1 VNPRL
6 PETPRIKVDLM
17 FEGVRWT
24 SALGDAMRFAAP
36 NFYPYRFGP
45 GEEDPTGAGKTVMP
59 YLLTLDDGTLIRLKG
74 NPSSPWR
81 VEGPHAGGE
90 YSLWH
95 DDCEDALRRDVSFD
109 PRPAW
114 ADRTTTDGTPMRA
127 VGVDFHGE
135 MLVVNV
141 APACQYFLAK
151 PPSGKGNLKCTFC
164 GYGRPDE
171 RMAALGQ
178 AIDTPDLA
186 DFTYQR
192 LREALRVAR
201 DEGRMRHVYLV
212 GGSMTDWREEGERF
226 LKLARVVREEVGDS
240 AYVALGSGALPTDQL
255 ERFHGEGLVDG
266 ACFNLE
272 VWGRDLFRSVCP
284 GKDRYVGWERWLE
297 SLYAAAELWGPDH
310 AFTAMVGGVELE
322 PEHGGWSVEAAID
335 NAIDGAR
342 TLLARGVTPVW
353 SIYWPL
359 WGADH
364 PERLAELR
372 RYFEELSLAYAELR
386 SELDVRVNPD
396 FLSHR
401 SAYMQL
407 ECDMDLARR

>member
-1 VNPRL
+1 
-6 PETPRIKVDLM
+6 
-17 FEGVRWT
+17 
-24 SALGDAMRFAAP
+24 
-36 NFYPYRFGP
+36 
-45 GEEDPTGAGKTVMP
+45 
-59 YLLTLDDGTLIRLKG
+59 
-74 NPSSPWR
+74 
-81 VEGPHAGGE
+81 
-90 YSLWH
+90 
-95 DDCEDALRRDVSFD
+95 
-109 PRPAW
+109 
-114 ADRTTTDGTPMRA
+114 
-127 VGVDFHGE
+127 